1 MKIYLLFIFLAYL
14 SCSQKVKT
22 IHPKHDVSFEEYV
35 SKIDKIKLPLEGRCT
50 KDLLG
55 QRFNFDA
62 EIISKYGI
70 ENSQIY
76 GVLAEKKN
84 YTAIL
89 YLQATDVSLPVIVTT
104 NKKGKKI
111 ASLNLYEIS
120 CWQDEEIEEVSW
132 FKINENLTIEL
143 GDSSTTFKRK
153 GGKDIIESSRK
164 STVRYR
170 TFEIDIK
177 GNIIPL

>member
-1 MKIYLLFIFLAYL
+1 MKIYFLFIFLTYL
-14 SCSQKVKT
+14 SCSQKVKP
-22 IHPKHDVSFEEYV
+22 IHPKRDVSFEEYV

-50 KDLLG
+50 KDLSG

-62 EIISKYGI
+62 DIISKYGI
-70 ENSQIY
+70 DNAHIY
-76 GVLAEKKN
+76 GVLAEEKN

-120 CWQDEEIEEVSW
+120 CWEDEEIEEVSW
-132 FKINENLTIEL
+132 FKINENLRIEL
-143 GDSSTTFKRK
+143 GDSSTTFQRK
-153 GGKDIIESSRK
+153 NNKHIIETSRK
-164 STVRYR
+164 STVRNR
-170 TFEIDIK
+170 TFEIDLK
-177 GNIIPL
+177 GNILPH